1 MVGQEEISRI
11 IEEYK
16 LDNGADFSDIRKLIE
31 RYDLRNAGLGI
42 GEEEEVIVRIEY
54 NGVRINR
61 KYNFLTGEITDL

>member
-1 MVGQEEISRI
+1 MVRQEEISRI

-31 RYDLRNAGLGI
+31 RYDLRNTGLGI